1 MMGNG
6 MMYGYHFG
14 MGWMLLGLVF
24 WIFVIACAVLLV
36 LWVIGRSGRGKRGK
50 EELSAMEILNR
61 RYARGEI
68 TREQYHEIKKDL
80 NP

>member
-24 WIFVIACAVLLV
+24 WIFVIVCAVLLV
-36 LWVIGRSGRGKRGK
+36 LWIIGRSGRGKRGK
-50 EELSAMEILNR
+50 EEDSAMEILNR